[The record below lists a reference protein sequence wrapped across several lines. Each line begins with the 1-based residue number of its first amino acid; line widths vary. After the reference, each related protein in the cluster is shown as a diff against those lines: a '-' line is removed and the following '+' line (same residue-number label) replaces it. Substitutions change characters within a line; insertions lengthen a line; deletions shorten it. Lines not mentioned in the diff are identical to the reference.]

1 MCDAVSLRIFV
12 NGNTVSRSDGAVNLV
27 GGAEAA
33 TGAGAGIRATCGAG
47 AGAGA
52 GATVA
57 GAAGAVCVAETCGAG
72 AACKTGAGAP
82 GVEPVR
88 SMKSKTSSRVIRPP
102 GPVPTS
108 AFTSMP

>member
-1 MCDAVSLRIFV
+1 MCDAVSLRIFES
-12 NGNTVSRSDGAVNLV
+12 GKTVSRSDGAVNFA

-33 TGAGAGIRATCGAG
+33 TGAGAGVRAACGAG

-52 GATVA
+52 TGA
-57 GAAGAVCVAETCGAG
+57 GAAGATCVAETCGAG
-72 AACKTGAGAP
+72 AACTTGAGAT

-102 GPVPTS
+102 GPVPTTTP
-108 AFTSMP
+108 AGGRR

>member
-1 MCDAVSLRIFV
+1 MCDAVSLRIFDS
-12 NGNTVSRSDGAVNLV
+12 GKTVSRSDGAVNFA
-27 GGAEAA
+27 GGADAA
-33 TGAGAGIRATCGAG
+33 TGAGAGVRATCGAG

-52 GATVA
+52 TGAGATGTA
-57 GAAGAVCVAETCGAG
+57 CEAETCGIGAG
-72 AACKTGAGAP
+72 CTTGAGACAT

-102 GPVPTS
+102 GPVPTR